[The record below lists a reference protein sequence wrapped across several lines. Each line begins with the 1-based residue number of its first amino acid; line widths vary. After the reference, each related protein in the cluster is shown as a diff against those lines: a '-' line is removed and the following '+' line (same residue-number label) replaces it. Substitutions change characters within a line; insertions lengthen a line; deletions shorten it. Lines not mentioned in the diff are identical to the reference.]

1 MRLKD
6 HGWLMIAAILFYL
19 FTPVEIYLMVL
30 DTKMWLL
37 DHVGSNDLVEFR
49 KLLIHRLAALS
60 GVPLIA
66 LLCYYTAVV
75 MAVFRPFRRRLSSL
89 AIPRN

>member
-1 MRLKD
+1 
-6 HGWLMIAAILFYL
+6 
-19 FTPVEIYLMVL
+19 
-30 DTKMWLL
+30 
-37 DHVGSNDLVEFR
+37 VEFR

-89 AIPRN
+89 SIPRN